1 MWDCT
6 SLSLSLYFKNTR
18 VSLLRNMI
26 SYSNESNVFTCDCP
40 EGYYGSSC
48 EHFNPCSRSPCQ
60 HNSTCSNI
68 TSSKYMCLCKP
79 GYTGES
85 CIEAIVMY
93 DICWKKEDL
102 NYLCTFP
109 SIITVTKLRSMRG
122 VGHVAPFKEN

>member
-1 MWDCT
+1 
-6 SLSLSLYFKNTR
+6 
-18 VSLLRNMI
+18 MI

-48 EHFNPCSRSPCQ
+48 EYFNPCSRSPCQ

-85 CIEAIVMY
+85 CIEAIVIY
-93 DICWKKEDL
+93 YNCWKT
-102 NYLCTFP
+102 NRT
-109 SIITVTKLRSMRG
+109 
-122 VGHVAPFKEN
+122 